1 MTDIRLKKPGH
12 LPIEEIDLVFDRNSD
27 TRLTMN
33 VRLQI
38 AGVRVMRGVMVFNNG
53 ELERFLKDDI
63 EVYKVDA
70 DD

>member
-1 MTDIRLKKPGH
+1 MAQIRLKKPNN
-12 LPIEEIDLVFDRNSD
+12 LPIEEIDLVFSKSD
-27 TRLTMN
+27 STRLTLQ

-38 AGVRVMRGVMVFNNG
+38 AGVRVMRGVQVFNNG

-70 DD
+70 DV

>member
-1 MTDIRLKKPGH
+1 MADIRLRKPGH
-12 LPIEEIDLVFDRNSD
+12 LPIEEVDLIFEKSD
-27 TRLTMN
+27 STRLTLQ

-70 DD
+70 DG